1 MDNNDSFAV
10 SYWQERGKNYVIALV
25 TAAAGFFVGNGAMDY
40 MRDAGVFNLE
50 RVEVRGNDILT
61 RAEVVEALDLAL
73 TASLFDLPLSDLQT
87 RVENLGYVYGVRL
100 GRTFPHTLFVDV
112 VENRPLAY
120 VAGPEYY
127 VLTAEGR
134 ALPLPHGRME
144 LELPT
149 IADIDSS
156 LSALEAGDVSGHS
169 QLAHISRVLQYMD
182 SSHPRLFAQ
191 LSELVVGADD
201 EVTLYLAENST
212 EVKLSGTGMRQSI
225 DLLDAFL
232 VAVRGKRSLKDY
244 AYIDLR
250 FKRQIVV
257 KERA

>member
-1 MDNNDSFAV
+1 MDNYETYTG
-10 SYWQERGKNYVIALV
+10 SYWQERGKNYTLAL
-25 TAAAGFFVGNGAMDY
+25 AAAAASYFIGSGAMTY

-73 TASLFDLPLSDLQT
+73 TTSLFELPLRDLQS
-87 RVENLGYVYGVRL
+87 RVERLGYVYGVRL

-149 IADIDSS
+149 IAGIDSS
-156 LSALEAGDVSGHS
+156 MSALEAGDVSGHS
-169 QLAHISRVLQYMD
+169 QLADISRVLQYMD
-182 SSHPRLFAQ
+182 SNHPWLFAQ
-191 LSELVVGADD
+191 LSELVVGADG

-212 EVKLSGTGMRQSI
+212 EVKLSATGMRQSI

-232 VAVRGKRSLKDY
+232 ATVRGKKNLNDY